1 MALKIESN
9 TWCWVFISMD
19 TMFFIDMVMSF
30 FTSYQPGGDEEE
42 QTNRKEIAIH
52 YLRTWFILDL
62 FAILPFDLI
71 FSSLSGAP
79 KLCGLGVS
87 ILDIHQ

>member
-1 MALKIESN
+1 
-9 TWCWVFISMD
+9 MD

-71 FSSLSGAP
+71 FKVLDFILLIDILINLDAIIVLDFHLLSTFLFE
-79 KLCGLGVS
+79 LCVKV
-87 ILDIHQ
+87 